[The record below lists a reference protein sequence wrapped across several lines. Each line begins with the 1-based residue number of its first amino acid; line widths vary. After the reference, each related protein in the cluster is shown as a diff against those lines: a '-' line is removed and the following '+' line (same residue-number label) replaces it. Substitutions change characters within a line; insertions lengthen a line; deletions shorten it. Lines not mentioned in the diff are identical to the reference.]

1 MLVRSS
7 SIGKNMKYRNVKKA
21 MGVKHAYNILEE
33 LKKARTI
40 NESPQFIPP
49 LNMMAIEAMKEW
61 IMKIH
66 TKLGENGVKFKVLTV
81 NGLNV
86 IMLDRVKIPHYPGRK
101 NIVYYVNE
109 KGVAFFSLFEIKT
122 NLKGIKSTVTQ
133 FLVYRDQNN
142 NELGRSSITLNDI
155 SWDVIF
161 PISNSFLCDKQ
172 QTEFGR
178 KSWEYIVKQSF
189 KVRLSVYVYDSKF
202 GELIKFSS
210 IEDYNAN
217 IDKYYGT
224 QKDYQRYQ
232 VLIRKE

>member
-1 MLVRSS
+1 
-7 SIGKNMKYRNVKKA
+7 MKFRNVEKA
-21 MGVKHAYNILEE
+21 KGIKRPYNILED

-49 LNMMAIEAMKEW
+49 LNLVAIEAMKNW

-66 TKLGENGVKFKVLTV
+66 NGLGENGVKFKTLTV
-81 NGLNV
+81 NGVTV
-86 IMLDRVKIPHYPGRK
+86 IMLIRVKIPNYPGRK
-101 NIVYYVNE
+101 NIVYYVND
-109 KGVAFFSLFEIKT
+109 KGVAFFSMFEIKT

-161 PISNSFLCDKQ
+161 PISYSFLCDKQ

-189 KVRLSVYVYDSKF
+189 KVGLSVYVYDSKF
-202 GELIKFSS
+202 GELNKFSS
-210 IEDYNAN
+210 LEDYNLN